1 MRQRLLNCEFVND
14 SAFKVDLTN
23 KAKLLYFY
31 MFSCADDKGFVGNAQ
46 ELVDTLT
53 KNDDEHHTQ
62 GTLDLIP
69 ENFQSAL
76 EELVDRGFLYRFTN
90 THKNQVY
97 LIRHWYFHNRLYD
110 RAWTNY
116 GKYLKKVKLV
126 NNEYVLRGQGKE
138 EEIESIESGE
148 NDIKWDKLM
157 NALEE
162 QGKKNQK
169 PIDEDDPFANCGQ

>member
-31 MFSCADDKGFVGNAQ
+31 MFASADDKGFVGNAQ

-90 THKNQVY
+90 KHKNQVY

-110 RAWTNY
+110 KAWTNY
-116 GKYLKKVKLV
+116 VKYLKKVKLV

-148 NDIKWDKLM
+148 SDISWDKLM
-157 NALEE
+157 KDLDEIKSSPKE
-162 QGKKNQK
+162 
-169 PIDEDDPFANCGQ
+169 PIDEDDPFANYGQ